1 MYLLFSLLF
10 SSLVVC
16 SIYLF
21 IAVIFIAVLAPI
33 RLEFF
38 QSIYYV
44 LLSKYFSNR
53 IYLKTFKYILPP
65 VSKFS
70 FNFLKDLFQGIELT
84 PVEAVLCALQI
95 RMDYQCVLC
104 IGRVAFFLQIF
115 SFIVKLHLSF
125 NLVNLSF
132 KGRRIGH
139 FWIIKLKA

>member
-10 SSLVVC
+10 SSLVAC
-16 SIYLF
+16 SIYPF
-21 IAVIFIAVLAPI
+21 IAVIFIAVLVPI

-44 LLSKYFSNR
+44 LLSKYFPNR

-70 FNFLKDLFQGIELT
+70 FNFLKALFQGIKLT

-95 RMDYQCVLC
+95 
-104 IGRVAFFLQIF
+104 
-115 SFIVKLHLSF
+115 
-125 NLVNLSF
+125 
-132 KGRRIGH
+132 
-139 FWIIKLKA
+139 

>member
-44 LLSKYFSNR
+44 LLSKYFPNR

-70 FNFLKDLFQGIELT
+70 FNFLFQGIELT
-84 PVEAVLCALQI
+84 PVEAVFCALQI